1 MNFDLQTVMQ
11 KVQEMQAKMESLQK
25 ELADKQITTEVGGGM
40 VSVTVNG
47 NQEIVKIS
55 IEKDVVNPDEVEM
68 LEDLVVAGVN
78 KALAEAKKMA
88 KDEMGKATGGMLP
101 DIPGLNLGL

>member
-11 KVQEMQAKMESLQK
+11 KVQEMQTKMEELQK

-40 VSVTVNG
+40 VAVTVNG
-47 NQEIVKIS
+47 NQEVVKIS

-68 LEDLVVAGVN
+68 LEDLIVAGVN
-78 KALAEAKKMA
+78 KAMAEAKKLS
-88 KDEMGKATGGMLP
+88 KEEMGKATSGMLP